1 MIKLHPYKHS
11 TGPSFAK
18 TRPNVDRRRWLG
30 RDVDRRCGRAGAVA
44 GEAASGGGG
53 VGGGGA
59 VAARTRLVGDEL
71 DVVGG

>member
-18 TRPNVDRRRWLG
+18 TRPNVDRRLG
-30 RDVDRRCGRAGAVA
+30 RDVDRRRERAGAVA
-44 GEAASGGGG
+44 GEVASGGGG